1 MGGGNSRSTT
11 IQSQKPLLRCF
22 AMLSLDW
29 SRCWNF
35 FGWSKIVGN
44 GKCDFLSAAR
54 GDRECSS
61 CFWESC
67 VSKYW
72 KKRKTFGVSGTK
84 SGKWLLKIL
93 RVLWYFYFATYVQF
107 LVSSLTKQVAG
118 MERVTH
124 RILSQTLPPLSLSLH
139 VTEDNRK
146 LQCTNFYNVIWLI
159 TTCLREFHYFIS
171 HSLF

>member
-1 MGGGNSRSTT
+1 MSATANVIFCQQLEVIESVVLVFER
-11 IQSQKPLLRCF
+11 
-22 AMLSLDW
+22 
-29 SRCWNF
+29 
-35 FGWSKIVGN
+35 VV
-44 GKCDFLSAAR
+44 FLNI
-54 GDRECSS
+54 E
-61 CFWESC
+61 
-67 VSKYW
+67 

-107 LVSSLTKQVAG
+107 LVSSITKQVAG

-146 LQCTNFYNVIWLI
+146 LQCTNFYNVI
-159 TTCLREFHYFIS
+159 
-171 HSLF
+171 